1 MTTTAN
7 AVAPATNTN
16 VITFAE
22 NGEVSV
28 IAFREEIA
36 LEIRAHLD
44 NIGTAYLSVGKALNE
59 AREDFDKQQDFLDW
73 VAAEFGIQKAQT
85 YKLMKVGKVF
95 GGDDR
100 FAGVAMRVLSVLAA
114 HVDDAA
120 VMERAADA
128 AAKGELDSQALTN
141 ILAPAK
147 INMVPTS
154 KPAQE
159 APKPASENSATPTAS
174 TSTPEQAV
182 NVDAPHDV
190 VIEGELVEATP
201 EATPAAQASIV
212 TTATNERE
220 RGLLA
225 MIETLKGTIEQ
236 MQQEYRRRDTERDSK
251 VKAAPMLPQFKS
263 KCLYARLGL
272 SLEEAQDAKK
282 VKKAQRELVKLGY
295 GEGHAAWEAIQEAV
309 AALTVTE

>member
-16 VITFAE
+16 VISFGE

-73 VAAEFGIQKAQT
+73 VASEFGIQKAQT

-95 GGDDR
+95 GTDER
-100 FAGVAMRVLSVLAA
+100 FAGVAMRVLSVLAS
-114 HVDDAA
+114 HVDDTA
-120 VMERAADA
+120 VMDRAADA

-147 INMVPTS
+147 IAPPTQPS
-154 KPAQE
+154 APAKPA
-159 APKPASENSATPTAS
+159 PENSATPTAS
-174 TSTPEQAV
+174 TSTAKPTVPEV
-182 NVDAPHDV
+182 EAPHDV
-190 VIEGELVEATP
+190 VIEGEVV
-201 EATPAAQASIV
+201 PASPAPAPANTSIV
-212 TTATNERE
+212 STATNDRE

-236 MQQEYRRRDTERDSK
+236 MQAEHRRRDTERDSK

-295 GEGHAAWEAIQEAV
+295 GEGHAAWDAISEAV
-309 AALTVTE
+309 NALTITE

>member
-1 MTTTAN
+1 MTANTTATN
-7 AVAPATNTN
+7 TATNTN

-73 VAAEFGIQKAQT
+73 VASEFGIQKAQT

-95 GGDDR
+95 GTDER

-128 AAKGELDSQALTN
+128 AAKGDLDSQALTK

-147 INMVPTS
+147 INMVPTNKPTQADE
-154 KPAQE
+154 KPA
-159 APKPASENSATPTAS
+159 PENSATPTAS
-174 TSTPEQAV
+174 TPEQAV
-182 NVDAPHDV
+182 KVDAPHDV

-201 EATPAAQASIV
+201 EASPAAQASIV
-212 TTATNERE
+212 STANNERE
-220 RGLLA
+220 KGLLA

-295 GEGHAAWEAIQEAV
+295 GDSHAAWEAIQEAV
-309 AALTVTE
+309 TALTVTE